1 MSARKDYRRSQ
12 LGLTPKQTIVLKAT
26 VRGLCIKRIS
36 RETGMAGG
44 TVKIHTCAI
53 LKTLGVPDRQAV
65 IAEVARR
72 AGVDLAAWVEA
83 QA

>member
-1 MSARKDYRRSQ
+1 MSRSA

-26 VRGLCIKRIS
+26 VRGLCIKRIA
-36 RETGMAGG
+36 REAGMASG

-53 LKTLGVPDRQAV
+53 FKTFGVPDRQAV